1 VKSGRT
7 RGATVIPVRESKTTL
22 FGQAAVPELTL
33 LPAPSFGAYLE
44 MDFGQVHGSAMQKTG
59 RVCAYCGSNRGLTNE
74 HLFPDCIYERTP
86 GSMIS
91 IARTSEGDKAIGGAL
106 EIGDVCARCNNGKLS
121 VLDTYICELHD
132 KYFKTIIHAGDRVD
146 FHFDFDLLL
155 RWLLK
160 TGYNTARAR
169 GWHVK
174 RDSELPQYILGEGQR
189 PSGFRVFLQLI
200 IPTPTS
206 SREWVTKP
214 DAAEVPPAPVRI
226 DLLDVSKLAGFN
238 MGYVVSLN
246 SYLFTIFKE
255 VDAVP
260 SRIRKLV
267 LINLLKHMLGACEI
281 TDKERA
287 IVYSS
292 SLDFMALVDKN
303 SVLLRHLEMMQ
314 RHNDQLKRK
323 KLTSQK

>member
-1 VKSGRT
+1 
-7 RGATVIPVRESKTTL
+7 
-22 FGQAAVPELTL
+22 
-33 LPAPSFGAYLE
+33 
-44 MDFGQVHGSAMQKTG
+44 
-59 RVCAYCGSNRGLTNE
+59 
-74 HLFPDCIYERTP
+74 
-86 GSMIS
+86 MIS
-91 IARTSEGDKAIGGAL
+91 IVRTSEGDKAIGGAL
-106 EIGDVCARCNNGKLS
+106 EIGDVCARCNNEKLS

-132 KYFKTIIHAGDRVD
+132 QYFKTIVHAGDRVD
-146 FHFDFDLLL
+146 FRFDFDRLL

-174 RDSELPQYILGEGQR
+174 RESKLPQYILGEGQR

-206 SREWVTKP
+206 SREWVVKP
-214 DAAEVPPAPVRI
+214 DAAEVPPAPGRI
-226 DLLDVSKLAGFN
+226 DLLDVSKLVGFN

-246 SYLFTIFKE
+246 SYLFHIFKE
-255 VDAVP
+255 VDTVP
-260 SRIRKLV
+260 PRIRRLV
-267 LINLLKHMLGACEI
+267 LKNLLKHMPGAYEI

-303 SVLLRHLEMMQ
+303 AVLLRHLEMMQ

-323 KLTSQK
+323 KLSSRK